1 MFESLA
7 DQIRHDEEGQTT
19 NKERV
24 VRYSIIGV
32 LSALL
37 FTGLYLAVR
46 MGA

>member
-19 NKERV
+19 KKERV
-24 VRYSIIGV
+24 VRNTIIGV
-32 LSALL
+32 LSVLL